1 VSEARRLKAEADALV
16 QQGKQLIE
24 HDLPRATELLNEA
37 VQRYWAAEEYYSAA
51 AQTGN
56 YGWALRRLQRPD
68 LARPY
73 LLQAAELFDRLS
85 LTEYADRHRQ
95 AAEDVAADLTP
106 EVLAELPA
114 AVRTALQKG
123 DAAALNFALEQ
134 LPTAEQAVVVERLT
148 ALGVISIPSDDDD
161 DVARAL
167 TQFAPLL
174 AAIAAVAR
182 GASAERADVEVAL
195 QDLDRKGWRIR
206 RPVEKIWA
214 GERRLNPLTFGLDA
228 TDSAM
233 VRRVLEL
240 VTAD

>member
-1 VSEARRLKAEADALV
+1 MSEARRLKAEADALI
-16 QQGKQLIE
+16 QQGKPLIE

-37 VQRYWAAEEYYSAA
+37 VQRYWAAEDYYSAA

-73 LLQAAELFDRLS
+73 LLQAAELFDRMS

-123 DAAALNFALEQ
+123 DAPALNFALEQ
-134 LPTAEQAVVVERLT
+134 LPTAEQAAVVERLT

-161 DVARAL
+161 TTRAL

-174 AAIAAVAR
+174 EAIAAVAR
-182 GASAERADVEVAL
+182 GETAERADVEIAL
-195 QDLDRKGWRIR
+195 QDLERKGWRLR
-206 RPVEKIWA
+206 RPVEKLWA

-228 TDSAM
+228 VDTAM
-233 VRRVLEL
+233 VQRILEL
-240 VTAD
+240 VTAV